1 MRHAVGIDLGG
12 TFMKGA
18 VISDDGSIVVKD
30 EIATQAEKGPRDV
43 LLRMESFVRDL
54 ARRAALAA
62 SALQGVGIGIPGFI
76 DDQTGVAVEVVNM
89 GWRNVTVRPVLA
101 ERLAIPVFM
110 DNDAN
115 VAALGEAWVG
125 AGRGR
130 ASALCV
136 TLGTGVGGGIVLDG
150 RVLRGANTMAGE
162 IGHIVMEPDG
172 APCNCGNRG
181 CLETISSATG
191 VVRLARQAIAD
202 GVRSSLGR
210 ADFTAADVFAAAAR
224 GDEAAKRAVEHAIE
238 TLGRGLASGANILN
252 PEVIVVGGGMSKAG
266 DALFVPLRAAFSRY
280 VLPRVA
286 EVVVVLPATLGND
299 AGVVGAAKLAL
310 YSN

>member
-18 VISDDGSIVVKD
+18 VVSDDGAIIIKD
-30 EIATQAEKGPRDV
+30 EIATQAQRGAQDV
-43 LLRMESFVRDL
+43 LVRMQAFVRDL
-54 ARRAALAA
+54 AQRAGLTVSDLA
-62 SALQGVGIGIPGFI
+62 GVGIGIPGFI
-76 DDQTGVAVEVVNM
+76 DDASGVAVEVVNM
-89 GWRNVTVRPVLA
+89 GWKDVSVRPQLI
-101 ERLAIPVFM
+101 EHLKIPVFM

-130 ASALCV
+130 ASAFCV

-162 IGHIVMEPDG
+162 IGHIVMEPGG
-172 APCNCGNRG
+172 AQCNCGNRG

-191 VVRLARQAIAD
+191 VVRLAREAIAA
-202 GVRSSLGR
+202 GAQSALQG
-210 ADFTAADVFAAAAR
+210 ADFTAEDVFAQAAR
-224 GDEAAKRAVEHAIE
+224 GDEAATQAVGHAIE
-238 TLGRGLASGANILN
+238 TLGRGLAVGANLLN
-252 PEVIVVGGGMSKAG
+252 PQVIVVGGGMSKAG
-266 DALFVPLRAAFSRY
+266 DALFTPLAKAFSRY

-286 EVVVVLPATLGND
+286 EAVVLVPAVLGNE

-310 YSN
+310 YAD

>member
-1 MRHAVGIDLGG
+1 MRYAVGIDLGG

-18 VISDDGSIVVKD
+18 VVSDEGVIAVKD
-30 EIATQAEKGPRDV
+30 EIATKAENGPHDV
-43 LLRMESFVRDL
+43 LLRMEAFVRDL
-54 ARRAALAA
+54 AQRAGLTV
-62 SALQGVGIGIPGFI
+62 SQLEGVGLGIPGFI
-76 DDQTGVAVEVVNM
+76 DDATGVAVEVVNM
-89 GWRNVTVRPVLA
+89 GWRDVSVRPVLA
-101 ERLAIPVFM
+101 EHLAIPVFM

-125 AGRGR
+125 AGRGQT
-130 ASALCV
+130 SALCV

-172 APCNCGNRG
+172 AQCNCGNRG

-202 GVRSSLGR
+202 GAKTSLEDAG
-210 ADFTAADVFAAAAR
+210 FTAADVFAAAAQ
-224 GDEAAKRAVEHAIE
+224 GDEAAARALAHAIE
-238 TLGRGLASGANILN
+238 TLGRGLAVGANLLN
-252 PEVIVVGGGMSKAG
+252 PQVIVVGGGMSKAG
-266 DALFVPLRAAFSRY
+266 DALFRPLGEAFSHY

-286 EVVVVLPATLGND
+286 EAVVLEPAVLGNE

-310 YSN
+310 YAN